1 MIKEG
6 NFSLKK
12 FPSSVT
18 IHSYEKP
25 AAKNDAKGESMEN
38 IKVDVIIPVYH
49 PGKEFSVL
57 LERLTEQT
65 VVIHRIIAMNTEENY
80 WNKELEQKYPLLEVH
95 HLKKSEFDHGGTRAW
110 AAELSDAE
118 IMVFMTQDAVPAD
131 RNLIENLVKALEKEK
146 MIAAAYARQLP
157 NEMCSFV
164 ERYTRSFNYPE
175 KSYVRTQRDLSL
187 YGIKTFFCSNVCA
200 AYKKEI
206 YQKLGGF
213 VRKAI
218 FNEDM
223 IYAGRLIQE
232 GYAVAYAADAKVIH
246 SHNYSCMQQFHRNF
260 DLGVSQA
267 EHPEIFEGV
276 PSEGEGIKLV
286 KKTINYLI
294 KKRKIWLI
302 PGVIL
307 QSGCK
312 YAGYLSGK
320 NYRKLPKKVILWC
333 TMNREYW
340 KV

>member
-1 MIKEG
+1 M
-6 NFSLKK
+6 KK

-65 VVIHRIIAMNTEENY
+65 AVIHRIIAMNTEENY

-157 NEMCSFV
+157 NENCSFV
-164 ERYTRSFNYPE
+164 EKYTRSFNYPDRSAV
-175 KSYVRTQRDLSL
+175 KTKDDLPV

-206 YQKLGGF
+206 YQELGGF
-213 VRKAI
+213 VRKTI

-223 IYAGRLIQE
+223 IYAGKLIQM
-232 GYAVAYAADAKVIH
+232 GYGIAYAADAKVIH

-267 EHPEIFEGV
+267 EHPEIFAGV

-294 KKRKIWLI
+294 QKRKIWLI

-320 NYRKLPKKVILWC
+320 NYRKLPRKMILWC

-340 KV
+340 NV

>member
-1 MIKEG
+1 M
-6 NFSLKK
+6 KK

-65 VVIHRIIAMNTEENY
+65 AVIHRIIAMNTEENY

-157 NEMCSFV
+157 NEMCSFA

-206 YQKLGGF
+206 YQELGGF
-213 VRKAI
+213 VRKTI

-223 IYAGRLIQE
+223 IYAGKLIQM
-232 GYAVAYAADAKVIH
+232 GYGIAYAADAKVIH
-246 SHNYSCMQQFHRNF
+246 SHNYSCIQQFHRNF

-267 EHPEIFEGV
+267 EHPEIFAGV
-276 PSEGEGIKLV
+276 PSEVEGIKLV

-294 KKRKIWLI
+294 QKRKIWLI

-320 NYRKLPKKVILWC
+320 NYRKLPRKMILWC

>member
-1 MIKEG
+1 M
-6 NFSLKK
+6 KK

-157 NEMCSFV
+157 NEMCSFA

-206 YQKLGGF
+206 YQELGGF
-213 VRKAI
+213 VRKTI

-223 IYAGRLIQE
+223 IYAGKLIQM
-232 GYAVAYAADAKVIH
+232 GYGIAYAADAKVIH

-267 EHPEIFEGV
+267 EHPEIFAGV

-294 KKRKIWLI
+294 QKRKIWLI

-320 NYRKLPKKVILWC
+320 NYRKLPRKMILWC

-340 KV
+340 NV

>member
-1 MIKEG
+1 M
-6 NFSLKK
+6 KK

-65 VVIHRIIAMNTEENY
+65 AVIHRIIAMNTEENY

-157 NEMCSFV
+157 NEMCSFA

-206 YQKLGGF
+206 YQELGGF
-213 VRKAI
+213 VRKTI

-223 IYAGRLIQE
+223 IYAGKLIQM
-232 GYAVAYAADAKVIH
+232 GYGIAYAADAKVIH

-267 EHPEIFEGV
+267 EHPEIFAGV

-286 KKTINYLI
+286 KKTINSLI
-294 KKRKIWLI
+294 QKRKIWLI

-320 NYRKLPKKVILWC
+320 NYRKLPRKMILWC

-340 KV
+340 NV

>member
-1 MIKEG
+1 M
-6 NFSLKK
+6 KK

-65 VVIHRIIAMNTEENY
+65 AVIHRIIAMNTEENY

-110 AAELSDAE
+110 AADLSDAE
-118 IMVFMTQDAVPAD
+118 IRVFMTQDAVPAD

-157 NEMCSFV
+157 NEMCSFA

-206 YQKLGGF
+206 YQELGGF
-213 VRKAI
+213 VRKTI

-223 IYAGRLIQE
+223 IYAGKLIQM
-232 GYAVAYAADAKVIH
+232 GYGIAYAADAKVIH

-267 EHPEIFEGV
+267 EHPEIFAGV

-294 KKRKIWLI
+294 QKRKIWLI

-320 NYRKLPKKVILWC
+320 NYRKLPRKMILWC

-340 KV
+340 NV

>member
-1 MIKEG
+1 M
-6 NFSLKK
+6 KK

-65 VVIHRIIAMNTEENY
+65 AVIHRIIAMNTEENY

-157 NEMCSFV
+157 NERCSFA

-206 YQKLGGF
+206 YQELGGF
-213 VRKAI
+213 VRKTI

-223 IYAGRLIQE
+223 IYAGKLIQM
-232 GYAVAYAADAKVIH
+232 GYGIAYAADAKVIH

-267 EHPEIFEGV
+267 EHPEIFAGV

-294 KKRKIWLI
+294 QKRKIWLI

-320 NYRKLPKKVILWC
+320 NYRKLPRKMILWC